1 MNNRHSAI
9 TDLAYIAVFAALI
22 IVLAFVYIP
31 SGTPGV
37 PIVLQNAAIIL
48 AGLILGARRGFLA
61 TALFLFIGLIGLP
74 VLAGGRTTLAAL
86 AGPTAGYLVGYL
98 VAAFLAGLI
107 AYRAPRN
114 NRGAMIGFFLIAGL
128 VGLLAMYTFGV
139 FGLMLR
145 AGMDMPAAIVAQ
157 APFVIPDLIKTA
169 VMVFIAV
176 GVHAAFPQLRGTKAK
191 ASAQAPANAQDKAQV
206 TAAPKAPAAQPAAEP
221 TDTIPAAPAAPK
233 APAAQ
238 PTTDTTDTPT
248 APNTTT
254 SPTNPQTPH

>member
-107 AYRAPRN
+107 AYRAPRK
-114 NRGAMIGFFLIAGL
+114 NRGAMIGVFLLAGL
-128 VGLLAMYTFGV
+128 VGLLSMYVFGV

-145 AGMDMPAAIVAQ
+145 AQMDFGAAVVAQ

-176 GVHAAFPQLRGTKAK
+176 GVHAAFPQLRGTKPKAK
-191 ASAQAPANAQDKAQV
+191 AAV
-206 TAAPKAPAAQPAAEP
+206 TAQPEAQPAAQPEAQPDPLAEP
-221 TDTIPAAPAAPK
+221 LPDTG
-233 APAAQ
+233 
-238 PTTDTTDTPT
+238 TTAGTATTET
-248 APNTTT
+248 NTTT
-254 SPTNPQTPH
+254 ANTTPDTTHPQNPR

>member
-48 AGLILGARRGFLA
+48 AGLILGARRGFLT

-98 VAAFLAGLI
+98 AAAFLAGLI
-107 AYRAPRN
+107 AYRAPRT
-114 NRGAMIGFFLIAGL
+114 NRAAMIGIFLIAGL
-128 VGLLAMYTFGV
+128 VGLLSMYVFGAL
-139 FGLMLR
+139 GLMLR
-145 AGMDMPAAIVAQ
+145 AGMDLGAAIVAQ
-157 APFVIPDLIKTA
+157 APFVIPDLIKTV

-176 GVHAAFPQLRGTKAK
+176 GVHAAFPQLRGAKPKAKTKA
-191 ASAQAPANAQDKAQV
+191 QATPEPQATQQPE
-206 TAAPKAPAAQPAAEP
+206 TTPQAQP
-221 TDTIPAAPAAPK
+221 
-233 APAAQ
+233 Q
-238 PTTDTTDTPT
+238 PLPETTETPT
-248 APNTTT
+248 PTNTTT
-254 SPTNPQTPH
+254 PTTPTIPPHADSTHPQNPR

>member
-191 ASAQAPANAQDKAQV
+191 AKANAQAPANAQDKAQV
-206 TAAPKAPAAQPAAEP
+206 TAAPKAPTAPKAPAAEHS
-221 TDTIPAAPAAPK
+221 DTIPAAPK
-233 APAAQ
+233 APAAE
-238 PTTDTTDTPT
+238 PTTDTDP
-248 APNTTT
+248 T

>member
-48 AGLILGARRGFLA
+48 AGLILGARRGFLT

-98 VAAFLAGLI
+98 AAAFLAGLI

-114 NRGAMIGFFLIAGL
+114 NRAAMIGIFLIAGL
-128 VGLLAMYTFGV
+128 VGLLSMYVFGAL
-139 FGLMLR
+139 GLMLR
-145 AGMDMPAAIVAQ
+145 AGMDLGAAIVAQ
-157 APFVIPDLIKTA
+157 APFVIPDLIKTV

-176 GVHAAFPQLRGTKAK
+176 GVHAAFPQLRGAKPKAKTKTKATPQ
-191 ASAQAPANAQDKAQV
+191 AQATQQPETTSKAQ
-206 TAAPKAPAAQPAAEP
+206 PQPLPE
-221 TDTIPAAPAAPK
+221 
-233 APAAQ
+233 
-238 PTTDTTDTPT
+238 TTETPT
-248 APNTTT
+248 ATTT
-254 SPTNPQTPH
+254 AETTTPTTPPHADSTHPQNPR

>member
-191 ASAQAPANAQDKAQV
+191 AKANAQAPANAQDKAQV
-206 TAAPKAPAAQPAAEP
+206 TAAPKAPVAEP
-221 TDTIPAAPAAPK
+221 TDTIPAAPT
-233 APAAQ
+233 AQ
-238 PTTDTTDTPT
+238 PANDTT
-248 APNTTT
+248 APNTTAPNTTNT

>member
-31 SGTPGV
+31 TGTPGV

-48 AGLILGARRGFLA
+48 AGLILGARRGFLT

-98 VAAFLAGLI
+98 AAAFLAGLI

-114 NRGAMIGFFLIAGL
+114 NRAAMIGIFLIAGL
-128 VGLLAMYTFGV
+128 VGLLSMYVFGAL
-139 FGLMLR
+139 GLMLR
-145 AGMDMPAAIVAQ
+145 AGMDLGAAILAQ
-157 APFVIPDLIKTA
+157 APFVIPDLIKTV

-176 GVHAAFPQLRGTKAK
+176 GVHAAFPQLRGAKPKAKTKAQ
-191 ASAQAPANAQDKAQV
+191 ATPQAQATQQPEATPEPQPHPLPETTETPTPTN
-206 TAAPKAPAAQPAAEP
+206 TAGN
-221 TDTIPAAPAAPK
+221 TT
-233 APAAQ
+233 
-238 PTTDTTDTPT
+238 PTTPPHADSTHPQ
-248 APNTTT
+248 
-254 SPTNPQTPH
+254 NPR

>member
-48 AGLILGARRGFLA
+48 AGLILGARRGFLT

-98 VAAFLAGLI
+98 AAAFLAGLI
-107 AYRAPRN
+107 AYRAPRT
-114 NRGAMIGFFLIAGL
+114 NRAAMIGIFLIAGL
-128 VGLLAMYTFGV
+128 VGLLSMYVFGAL
-139 FGLMLR
+139 GLMLR
-145 AGMDMPAAIVAQ
+145 AGMDLGAAILAQ
-157 APFVIPDLIKTA
+157 APFVIPDLIKTV

-176 GVHAAFPQLRGTKAK
+176 GVHAAFPQLRGAKPKAK
-191 ASAQAPANAQDKAQV
+191 ALATPQAQATQQPEATPKAQPHPLPE
-206 TAAPKAPAAQPAAEP
+206 T
-221 TDTIPAAPAAPK
+221 TT
-233 APAAQ
+233 
-238 PTTDTTDTPT
+238 PTTPPHADSTHPQ
-248 APNTTT
+248 
-254 SPTNPQTPH
+254 NPR

>member
-48 AGLILGARRGFLA
+48 AGLILGARRGFLT

-98 VAAFLAGLI
+98 AAAFLAGLI

-114 NRGAMIGFFLIAGL
+114 NRAAMIGIFLIAGL
-128 VGLLAMYTFGV
+128 VGLLSMYVFGAL
-139 FGLMLR
+139 GLMLR
-145 AGMDMPAAIVAQ
+145 AGMDLGAAILAQ
-157 APFVIPDLIKTA
+157 APFVIPDLIKTV

-176 GVHAAFPQLRGTKAK
+176 GVHAAFPQLRGAKPKAK
-191 ASAQAPANAQDKAQV
+191 AKAQATPQAQATQQPETTPKAQ
-206 TAAPKAPAAQPAAEP
+206 PQPLPE
-221 TDTIPAAPAAPK
+221 
-233 APAAQ
+233 
-238 PTTDTTDTPT
+238 TTET
-248 APNTTT
+248 NTTT
-254 SPTNPQTPH
+254 PTTPPHADSTHPQNPR

>member
-48 AGLILGARRGFLA
+48 AGLILGARRGFLT

-98 VAAFLAGLI
+98 AAAFLAGLI

-114 NRGAMIGFFLIAGL
+114 NRAAMIGIFLIAGL
-128 VGLLAMYTFGV
+128 VGLLSMYVFGAL
-139 FGLMLR
+139 GLMLR
-145 AGMDMPAAIVAQ
+145 AGMDLGAAILAQ
-157 APFVIPDLIKTA
+157 APFVIPDLIKTV

-176 GVHAAFPQLRGTKAK
+176 GVHAAFPQLRGAKPKAKTKA
-191 ASAQAPANAQDKAQV
+191 QATQQPEATSKAQ
-206 TAAPKAPAAQPAAEP
+206 PQPLP
-221 TDTIPAAPAAPK
+221 
-233 APAAQ
+233 
-238 PTTDTTDTPT
+238 DTTEATT
-248 APNTTT
+248 TNTTT
-254 SPTNPQTPH
+254 PTTPPHADSTHPQNPR